1 MNSLAELFIAIGIK
15 AEGLDQLVA
24 IHERLQQIAGE
35 ARNAI
40 KALAELNGITI
51 APTIGINNEAKDNA
65 NGYESPIGPHQ
76 PITANPIGYDEPIG
90 PKTPPIVANPSAYS
104 NPIGPEIPASVFIKQ
119 AKDKLT
125 AIKQLSEGLNKLAV
139 MIGAVAAAT
148 TVLIAKSVTA
158 TMEMANFGKAT
169 DMSTAKLQAF
179 QHAAQVGGASGAE
192 MAGLLDSLQ
201 TKIQEVRIGEGDVS
215 PFAMLGLDVSKNP
228 MQMMDDLR
236 AKLATMGDEQKQFA
250 RMLAGRIGI
259 NSAMFASLLR
269 QSKELSKSLVLEQ
282 GAIEST
288 QEFNAAWQDLIFSLS
303 AVRNQITSALAPTFT
318 FLANILK
325 GVVVALSKF
334 THWLAGSSPLA
345 KLLSAALGIL
355 VAALF
360 AVSAAMALVA
370 AKTAFTAAMMVVGA
384 TGAGTLAAGIWG
396 VVTAAAAAAAPFLLI
411 AGIIAALAIVVD
423 EIIVTFQ
430 GGKSVIG
437 SLGES
442 LGELANSF
450 LAVIDPIGTL
460 GNAFFAVFDFIPNMI
475 DGIVSALDKIPSW
488 LMSWLGGGGGV
499 SVNPMQSITQ
509 AAAQPP
515 SNQPNAGKSSN
526 VSQDI
531 EINVDG
537 SKDPKETAKAV
548 NNGLKTALSNASY
561 QMPAYSV

>member
-40 KALAELNGITI
+40 KALAELNGIKI
-51 APTIGINNEAKDNA
+51 APSAAT
-65 NGYESPIGPHQ
+65 P
-76 PITANPIGYDEPIG
+76 ANPQGTAPSGPAAPAVAPVAPMAPTAAPAVAQPATPNPTGY
-90 PKTPPIVANPSAYS
+90 T
-104 NPIGPEIPASVFIKQ
+104 NPIGPQIPPSVLIKQ
-119 AKDKLT
+119 AKAKLA

-139 MIGAVAAAT
+139 MLGAVAAAT

-236 AKLATMGDEQKQFA
+236 AKLATMTDEQKQFA

-282 GAIEST
+282 GAIDST
-288 QEFNAAWQDLIFSLS
+288 QDLNAAWQDLLFSLS

-318 FLANILK
+318 FLAAMLSW
-325 GVVVALSKF
+325 VVSKLAVF
-334 THWLAGSSPLA
+334 THWLASASPVA
-345 KLLSAALGIL
+345 KALSVILGVI

-360 AVSAAMALVA
+360 AVAAALAVA
-370 AKTAFTAAMMVVGA
+370 
-384 TGAGTLAAGIWG
+384 AAGITAAAAVMTVMSFVSSGLAAALWG
-396 VVTAAAAAAAPFLLI
+396 VVTAAAAVAAPFLLI
-411 AGIIAALAIVVD
+411 GVLIGAVVLAWD
-423 EIIVTFQ
+423 EAITAFQ
-430 GGKSVIG
+430 GGETVFGK
-437 SLGES
+437 LGDD
-442 LGELANSF
+442 LVAPF
-450 LAVIDPIGTL
+450 TAIYD
-460 GNAFFAVFDFIPNMI
+460 FFSGLSTMI
-475 DGIVSALDKIPSW
+475 DNVWGGIVGTISGAIANITALIPDW
-488 LMSWLGGGGGV
+488 LFKWLGGTGIV
-499 SVNPMQSITQ
+499 TINPLASITQ

>member
-1 MNSLAELFIAIGIK
+1 MSALSELFIAIGIK

-51 APTIGINNEAKDNA
+51 APSVAT
-65 NGYESPIGPHQ
+65 P
-76 PITANPIGYDEPIG
+76 ANPQGTAPAGPAAPAVAPVAPMAPTAAPAVAQPATPNPTGY
-90 PKTPPIVANPSAYS
+90 T
-104 NPIGPEIPASVFIKQ
+104 NPIGPQIPPSVFINQ
-119 AKDKLT
+119 AKAKLT

-139 MIGAVAAAT
+139 ILGAVAAAT
-148 TVLIAKSVTA
+148 AVLIAKSVTA

-215 PFAMLGLDVSKNP
+215 PFAMLGLDVSKDP

-236 AKLATMGDEQKQFA
+236 AKLATMTDEQKQFA

-282 GAIEST
+282 GAIDST
-288 QEFNAAWQDLIFSLS
+288 QDLNAAWQDLLFSLS

-318 FLANILK
+318 FLAARLSW
-325 GVVVALSKF
+325 VVSKLAVF
-334 THWLAGSSPLA
+334 THWLASSSPVA
-345 KLLSAALGIL
+345 KALSVILGVI

-360 AVSAAMALVA
+360 AVAAALA
-370 AKTAFTAAMMVVGA
+370 IA
-384 TGAGTLAAGIWG
+384 AAGITAAAAVMTVMSFVSSGLAAALWG
-396 VVTAAAAAAAPFLLI
+396 VVTAAAAVAAPFLLI
-411 AGIIAALAIVVD
+411 GVLIGAVVLAWD
-423 EIIVTFQ
+423 EAITAFQ
-430 GGKSVIG
+430 GGETVFGK
-437 SLGES
+437 LGDD
-442 LGELANSF
+442 LVAPF
-450 LAVIDPIGTL
+450 TAIYD
-460 GNAFFAVFDFIPNMI
+460 FFSGLSTMI
-475 DGIVSALDKIPSW
+475 DNVWGGIVGTISGAIANITALIPDW
-488 LMSWLGGGGGV
+488 LFKWLGGTGIV
-499 SVNPMQSITQ
+499 AVNPLASITQ

>member
-1 MNSLAELFIAIGIK
+1 MNSLAELFVAIGIK
-15 AEGLDQLVA
+15 AEGVEQLTA
-24 IHERLQQIAGE
+24 IHQKLQQIAGE

-40 KALAELNGITI
+40 KAIAELNGIQI
-51 APTIGINNEAKDNA
+51 APSSAT
-65 NGYESPIGPHQ
+65 P
-76 PITANPIGYDEPIG
+76 ANPQGTAPSGPMAAPAAPAAPTPAPVAPSVAPMSAPGPSGYS
-90 PKTPPIVANPSAYS
+90 K
-104 NPIGPEIPASVFIKQ
+104 PIGPEAPADFFVKQ
-119 AKDKLT
+119 QKAKL
-125 AIKQLSEGLNKLAV
+125 AAVKQLSEGLNKLAI
-139 MIGAVAAAT
+139 MLGAVATAT
-148 TVLIAKSVTA
+148 AILIAKSVTA

-169 DMSTAKLQAF
+169 DMSTAKIQAF
-179 QHAAQVGGASGAE
+179 QHAAQVGGASGE
-192 MAGLLDSLQ
+192 QMAGMLDSLQ
-201 TKIQEVRIGEGDVS
+201 NKLTEIKVGEGDIS
-215 PFAMLGLDVSKNP
+215 PFAMLGLDVSKDP
-228 MQMMDDLR
+228 MKMMDDLR
-236 AKLATMGDEQKQFA
+236 AKLAGMTDEQKQFA

-269 QSKELSKSLVLEQ
+269 QSKDLSKSLVLEQ
-282 GAIEST
+282 DAIDST
-288 QEFNAAWQDLIFSLS
+288 SEFNAAWQDLLFSLS
-303 AVRNQITSALAPTFT
+303 AVRNQIVSALAPTFT

-325 GVVVALSKF
+325 GVVVAVSKF
-334 THWLAGSSPLA
+334 THWLASSAPLA
-345 KLLSAALGIL
+345 KALASMLGIL

-360 AVSAAMALVA
+360 GVSAAMAFMA
-370 AKTAFTAAMMVVGA
+370 AKTAFTAAMMVVGSTA
-384 TGAGTLAAGIWG
+384 AGTLAASIWG
-396 VVTAAAAAAAPFLLI
+396 VVAAAAAAAAPFLLI
-411 AGIIAALAIVVD
+411 AGIIAALAMAVN

-515 SNQPNAGKSSN
+515 SNQPNGKQSSN

-537 SKDPKETAKAV
+537 SKDPRETAKAV
-548 NNGLKTALSNASY
+548 NNGLKSAIGNAYYSS
-561 QMPAYSV
+561 PAVAV

>member
-1 MNSLAELFIAIGIK
+1 MNLAELFIAIGIK
-15 AEGLDQLVA
+15 AEGVEQLVA
-24 IHERLQQIAGE
+24 LNDKLKDITKSAKE
-35 ARNAI
+35 AI
-40 KALAELNGITI
+40 KELTELNGIKI
-51 APTIGINNEAKDNA
+51 APTVSGEAQA
-65 NGYESPIGPHQ
+65 NPEGYDTPIGPHQ
-76 PITANPIGYDEPIG
+76 PITPNPSGYDTPIG
-90 PKTPPIVANPSAYS
+90 PKTAPIVANPSAYS

-139 MIGAVAAAT
+139 MLGAVAAAT
-148 TVLIAKSVTA
+148 AVLIAKSVTA

-192 MAGLLDSLQ
+192 MAGMLDSLQ
-201 TKIQEVRIGEGDVS
+201 SKLTEIKVGEGDIS
-215 PFAMLGLDVSKNP
+215 PFAMLGLDVSKDP
-228 MQMMDDLR
+228 MKMMDDLR
-236 AKLATMGDEQKQFA
+236 AKLAGMSGEQKQFA
-250 RMLAGRIGI
+250 RLLAGRIGI

-269 QSKELSKSLVLEQ
+269 QSRDLSKSLVLEQ
-282 GAIEST
+282 DAIDST
-288 QEFNAAWQDLIFSLS
+288 SEFNAAWQDLLFSLS
-303 AVRNQITSALAPTFT
+303 AVRNQIVSALAPSFT

-325 GVVVALSKF
+325 GVVVAVSKF
-334 THWLAGSSPLA
+334 THWLASANPLA
-345 KLLSAALGIL
+345 RLLAGALGFL
-355 VAALF
+355 VAGLF
-360 AVSAAMALVA
+360 GVSAAMAFMA
-370 AKTAFTAAMMVVGA
+370 AKTALTAAMMVVGSTA
-384 TGAGTLAAGIWG
+384 AGTLAASIWG

-411 AGIIAALAIVVD
+411 AGIIAALAMAVD

-537 SKDPKETAKAV
+537 SKDPRETAKAV
-548 NNGLKTALSNASY
+548 NNGLKAAIGNAYYSS
-561 QMPAYSV
+561 PAVAV

>member
-1 MNSLAELFIAIGIK
+1 MSALSELFIAIGIK

-40 KALAELNGITI
+40 KALAELNGIKI

-90 PKTPPIVANPSAYS
+90 PKTLPIVANPSAYS

-139 MIGAVAAAT
+139 MLGAVAAAT
-148 TVLIAKSVTA
+148 TVLIAKSVAA

-250 RMLAGRIGI
+250 RLLAGRIGI

-282 GAIEST
+282 GAIDST

-318 FLANILK
+318 FLAARLSW
-325 GVVVALSKF
+325 VVSKLAVF
-334 THWLAGSSPLA
+334 THWLASASPAA
-345 KLLSAALGIL
+345 KALSVILGVI

-360 AVSAAMALVA
+360 AVAAALA
-370 AKTAFTAAMMVVGA
+370 IA
-384 TGAGTLAAGIWG
+384 AAGITAAAAVMTVMSFVSSGLAAALWG
-396 VVTAAAAAAAPFLLI
+396 VVTAAAAVAAPFLSIVAL
-411 AGIIAALAIVVD
+411 IAALIAAFVVMPKVWLYIQQKIYELIKYVVELGRSLVRYMVNPLERASEAWD
-423 EIIVTFQ
+423 YLAKSANDAMDYMSNRMDKFAKYMANSMPDWLSNLLA
-430 GGKSVIG
+430 GGKS
-437 SLGES
+437 SY
-442 LGELANSF
+442 
-450 LAVIDPIGTL
+450 IDINPLKAIT
-460 GNAFFAVFDFIPNMI
+460 NA
-475 DGIVSALDKIPSW
+475 
-488 LMSWLGGGGGV
+488 
-499 SVNPMQSITQ
+499 
-509 AAAQPP
+509 
-515 SNQPNAGKSSN
+515 
-526 VSQDI
+526 
-531 EINVDG
+531 
-537 SKDPKETAKAV
+537 
-548 NNGLKTALSNASY
+548 
-561 QMPAYSV
+561 

>member
-1 MNSLAELFIAIGIK
+1 MSALSELFIAIGIK

-51 APTIGINNEAKDNA
+51 APSVAT
-65 NGYESPIGPHQ
+65 P
-76 PITANPIGYDEPIG
+76 ANPQGTAPAGPAAPAVAPVAPMAPTAAPAVAQPATPNPTGY
-90 PKTPPIVANPSAYS
+90 T
-104 NPIGPEIPASVFIKQ
+104 NPIGPQIPPSVFINQ
-119 AKDKLT
+119 AKAKLT

-139 MIGAVAAAT
+139 ILGAVAAAT
-148 TVLIAKSVTA
+148 AVLIAKSVTA

-282 GAIEST
+282 GAIDST
-288 QEFNAAWQDLIFSLS
+288 QDLNAAWQDLLFSLS

-318 FLANILK
+318 FLAARLSW
-325 GVVVALSKF
+325 VVSKLAVF
-334 THWLAGSSPLA
+334 THWLASSSPVA
-345 KLLSAALGIL
+345 KALSVILGVI

-360 AVSAAMALVA
+360 AVAAALA
-370 AKTAFTAAMMVVGA
+370 IA
-384 TGAGTLAAGIWG
+384 AAGITAAAAVMTVMSFVSSGLAAALWG
-396 VVTAAAAAAAPFLLI
+396 VVTAAAAVAAPFLLI
-411 AGIIAALAIVVD
+411 GVLIGAVVLAWD
-423 EIIVTFQ
+423 EAITAFQ
-430 GGKSVIG
+430 GGETVFGK
-437 SLGES
+437 LGDD
-442 LGELANSF
+442 LVAPF
-450 LAVIDPIGTL
+450 TAIYD
-460 GNAFFAVFDFIPNMI
+460 FFSGLSTMI
-475 DGIVSALDKIPSW
+475 DNVWGGIVGTISGAIANITALIPDW
-488 LMSWLGGGGGV
+488 LFKWLGGTGIV
-499 SVNPMQSITQ
+499 AVNPLASITQ

>member
-1 MNSLAELFIAIGIK
+1 MSALSELFIAIGIK

-40 KALAELNGITI
+40 KALAELNGIKI

-139 MIGAVAAAT
+139 MLGAVAAAT
-148 TVLIAKSVTA
+148 AVLIAKSITA
-158 TMEMANFGKAT
+158 TMEMANFSKAT

-250 RMLAGRIGI
+250 RLLAGRIGI

-282 GAIEST
+282 SAIDST
-288 QEFNAAWQDLIFSLS
+288 QEFNAAWQDLLFSLS
-303 AVRNQITSALAPTFT
+303 AVRNQIVSALAPTFT
-318 FLANILK
+318 FIAARISWVVGKLAI
-325 GVVVALSKF
+325 F
-334 THWLAGSSPLA
+334 THWLASASPAA
-345 KLLSAALGIL
+345 KALSVVLGLI

-360 AVSAAMALVA
+360 AVAAALAVA
-370 AKTAFTAAMMVVGA
+370 
-384 TGAGTLAAGIWG
+384 AAGITAAAAVMTIMSFVSGGLAAALWG

-411 AGIIAALAIVVD
+411 GVLIGAVVLAWD
-423 EIIVTFQ
+423 EAITAFQ
-430 GGKSVIG
+430 GGETVFGK
-437 SLGES
+437 LGDD
-442 LGELANSF
+442 LIAPF
-450 LAVIDPIGTL
+450 TAIYD
-460 GNAFFAVFDFIPNMI
+460 FFSGLSAMI
-475 DGIVSALDKIPSW
+475 DNVWGGIVGTISGAISNITALIPDW
-488 LMSWLGGGGGV
+488 LFNWLGGTGIV
-499 SVNPMQSITQ
+499 TVNPLASITQ